1 MSIDKKDLEH
11 VLKLAHLDIPESE
24 KEEFLPQLQRTFSF
38 MQAMDALPLDG
49 VEPSAYANNQAQFL
63 REDIPENQADL
74 YMEKNAPS
82 WEQGCFSVPQILSGG
97 ES

>member
-38 MQAMDALPLDG
+38 MQAMD
-49 VEPSAYANNQAQFL
+49 AYANNQAQFL